1 MRADTFG
8 STRYQTKNLTK
19 ERDLVLEE
27 MMIKRTLNSGLMK
40 ILTTVQS
47 TTEKTIHMA
56 LGILLLSTLKSCIS
70 RDWNSGALVINLTLI
85 ITRNTGRKDKS
96 SIFLL
101 T

>member
-1 MRADTFG
+1 MRADTSG
-8 STRYQTKNLTK
+8 STRYQTKNLTR

-56 LGILLLSTLKSCIS
+56 LGILLLSTLKNCTS
-70 RDWNSGALVINLTLI
+70 RDWNSGGWVINLTLI
-85 ITRNTGRKDKS
+85 ITRNIGRKDKL
-96 SIFLL
+96 SIFMLI
-101 T
+101 